1 MKFLPSQ
8 LVYLLAQREA
18 RRNLRGFAAYVMVLA
33 ATIVVY
39 SLLFHV
45 IMDHEGQEHSWLT
58 GFYWTFT
65 VMSTLGFGDI
75 TFHSDLG
82 RAFSV
87 LVMLSGIILLLI
99 VLPFTFIQ
107 SFYAPWLQAQLHTRA
122 PRKIA
127 EETRNHVIFCRYDEI
142 AQGLIPYLESS
153 GFPYVVIE
161 PEPAAAA
168 DLHTDGISVVAGS
181 PEAKETYERLRA
193 RDARLVVAN
202 LSDTNNTNITLTV
215 REVAPDVAIAALAE
229 QFDSIDVLELSGAD
243 HVLGIKRDLGA
254 QLANRVAVGARHA
267 HRIGR
272 FDDLVIAEFPIHG
285 TSLPGRTVRETRLRE
300 LTGLTVVGVWER
312 GHLLSAGPDTTLS
325 EHSVPVMIGTEEQ
338 LSELDAFF
346 VIYEQSDS
354 PVLVIG
360 GGNVGCAASEAL
372 RKRGASVT
380 IVDSNPE
387 LHDQLALVADQVM
400 IGDASNIDIVTE
412 AGIVD
417 APAVVLTTN
426 DDATNIFLA
435 VYCRKLNAET
445 QIVSR
450 ITHEYNLEAIHRA
463 GADFSLSH
471 TSLAVKNLLA
481 IVQNKELVVLGEGAD
496 IAVHPIPPTLVGKS
510 LGDSQIGARTGMNVI
525 AIRSN
530 GESLT
535 NPPASAKLPEGG
547 ELVMVG
553 TAQQQQHFRDL
564 T

>member
-8 LVYLLAQREA
+8 LIYLLAQREA

-45 IMDHEGQEHSWLT
+45 IMENEGQQHSWLT

-75 TFHSDLG
+75 TFNSDLG
-82 RAFSV
+82 RAFSI
-87 LVMLSGIILLLI
+87 LVMLSGIVLLLI

-142 AQGLIPYLESS
+142 AQGMIPYLESS
-153 GFPYVVIE
+153 GFPYVVVE
-161 PEPAAAA
+161 AEPAVAA
-168 DLHTDGISVVAGS
+168 DLHTDGISVIAGS
-181 PEAKETYERLRA
+181 PEAKETYERVRV

-202 LSDTNNTNITLTV
+202 LSDAKNTNITLTV
-215 REVAPDVAIAALAE
+215 REVAPDATIAALAE
-229 QFDSIDVLELSGAD
+229 DFDSIDVLELSSAD

-254 QLANRVAVGARHA
+254 HLANRVAVGARHA
-267 HRIGR
+267 HRIGH

-312 GHLLSAGPDTTLS
+312 GHLLSADPDTPLS
-325 EHSVPVMIGTEEQ
+325 EHSVPVIIGTEEQ
-338 LSELDAFF
+338 LTELDAFF
-346 VIYEQSDS
+346 VIYEPSES

-360 GGNVGCAASEAL
+360 GGNVGCAAAEAL
-372 RKRGASVT
+372 RKRDANVT

-387 LHDQLALVADQVM
+387 LRDHLAHVADQVV
-400 IGDASNIDIVTE
+400 IGEASHIDVVTE
-412 AGIVD
+412 AGIAD
-417 APAVVLTTN
+417 TPAVVLTTN

-445 QIVSR
+445 QIISR

-471 TSLAVKNLLA
+471 TSLAIKNLLA
-481 IVQNKELVVLGEGAD
+481 IVQDREVVILGEGAD
-496 IAVHPIPPTLVGKS
+496 IAVQPIPPTLVGKS
-510 LGDSQIGARTGMNVI
+510 LGESQIGAKTGMIVI
-525 AIRSN
+525 AVRSN

-535 NPPASAKLPEGG
+535 NPPASTKLPSGG

-553 TAQQQQHFRDL
+553 TAQQQRDFQEL
-564 T
+564 A

>member
-8 LVYLLAQREA
+8 LSYLLTQREA
-18 RRNLRGFAAYVMVLA
+18 RRNLRGFAAYVMILA
-33 ATIVVY
+33 ATIVAY

-45 IMDHEGQEHSWLT
+45 IMEQEGQEHTWLT

-82 RAFSV
+82 RAFSILV
-87 LVMLSGIILLLI
+87 LLSGIILLLI

-127 EETRNHVIFCRYDEI
+127 QGIRNHVIFCRYDEI

-153 GFPYVVIE
+153 GISYVVIDAE
-161 PEPAAAA
+161 PTVAA
-168 DLHTDGISVVAGS
+168 DLHTDGISVIAGS
-181 PEAKETYERLRA
+181 PEAKATYDSAHA

-202 LSDTNNTNITLTV
+202 LSDAKNTNITLTA
-215 REVAPDVAIAALAE
+215 REVAPDVTIAALAE
-229 QFDSIDVLELSGAD
+229 EFDSIDVLELSGAD
-243 HVLGIKRDLGA
+243 HVLGIKRDLGVH
-254 QLANRVAVGARHA
+254 LANRVAVGARHA
-267 HRIGR
+267 HRIGH

-312 GHLLSAGPDTTLS
+312 GHLLSAGPDTPLS

-346 VIYEQSDS
+346 VIYEPSER

-372 RKRGASVT
+372 RSRGASVT
-380 IVDSNPE
+380 IVDANPG
-387 LHDQLALVADQVM
+387 LHDQLERVADRVM
-400 IGDASNIDIVTE
+400 IGDASNIDVVTE
-412 AGIVD
+412 AGIAD

-463 GADFSLSH
+463 GADFCLSH

-481 IVQNKELVVLGEGAD
+481 IVQNREVVILGEGAD
-496 IAVHPIPPTLVGKS
+496 IAVQPIPATLVGKS
-510 LGDSQIGARTGMNVI
+510 LGESQIGARTGMYVI

-535 NPPASAKLPEGG
+535 NPSASTLLPQGG

-553 TAQQQQHFRDL
+553 TAVQQRLFREL
-564 T
+564 C